1 MKKIYLLL
9 LVVAFSF
16 SGCEKDDIC
25 DAATAT
31 TPRLVIDFY
40 DVSIPT
46 PTLKKVT
53 NLGIVSP
60 PLTTGISY
68 NGVSRVYVPLKTT
81 ADSTTMYFIQ
91 NGADTDLTN
100 DNIDI
105 LTFNYTRNNVFVSR
119 ACGYK
124 MLFNLNTTN
133 PIVQTEP
140 TTPDTKW
147 IQNIV
152 VVKPNLETENEVH
165 VQIYF

>member
-25 DAATAT
+25 DATTAT

-40 DVSIPT
+40 DVNVTT
-46 PTLKKVT
+46 PTLKTVT
-53 NLGIVSP
+53 NLGIVAPGLS
-60 PLTTGISY
+60 TGISY
-68 NGVSRVYVPLKTT
+68 NGVSRVYIPLKTT
-81 ADSTTMYFIQ
+81 EDSTTMYFIQ
-91 NGADTDLTN
+91 NGSDGDTTN
-100 DNIDI
+100 DNTDI
-105 LTFNYTRNNVFVSR
+105 LTFNYTRNNIYVSR

-124 MLFNLNTTN
+124 TLFNLNTTN
-133 PIVQTEP
+133 PILQTEP
-140 TTPDTKW
+140 ATPDGAW

-152 VVKPNLETENEVH
+152 ILKPNLETENEVH

>member
-1 MKKIYLLL
+1 MKRIYLLL
-9 LVVAFSF
+9 LVVVFSF

-25 DAATAT
+25 DPATAT

-40 DVSIPT
+40 DVNTTT
-46 PTLKKVT
+46 PTLKTVT
-53 NLGIVSP
+53 NLGIVAP

-68 NGVSRVYVPLKTT
+68 NGVSRIYVPLKTT
-81 ADSTTMYFIQ
+81 ADTTTMYFIQ
-91 NGADTDLTN
+91 NGADADLTN
-100 DNIDI
+100 NNIDV
-105 LTFNYTRNNVFVSR
+105 LTFNYSRNTIYVSR

-124 MLFNLNTTN
+124 TLFNLNASN

-140 TTPDTKW
+140 ATPDGAW

-152 VVKPNLETENEVH
+152 IVKPNLETENEVH